1 MSVTAE
7 GVETREQLEGLRAL
21 GVNFAQGYLLGRPV
35 PIRELESQP
44 QSFRSRLD
52 AA

>member
-7 GVETREQLEGLRAL
+7 GVETPEQLERLKTL

-35 PIRELESQP
+35 PIGELEGQSQ
-44 QSFRSRLD
+44 SHRSRLD

>member
-7 GVETREQLEGLRAL
+7 GVEMREQLESLKTL
-21 GVNFAQGYLLGRPV
+21 GVNFAQGYLLGRPM
-35 PIRELESQP
+35 PIGELEAQP
-44 QSFRSRLD
+44 PTFRSHLD

>member
-7 GVETREQLEGLRAL
+7 GVETAEQLERLKAL

-35 PIRELESQP
+35 SVAELETQP
-44 QSFRSRLD
+44 LIFRPRRD